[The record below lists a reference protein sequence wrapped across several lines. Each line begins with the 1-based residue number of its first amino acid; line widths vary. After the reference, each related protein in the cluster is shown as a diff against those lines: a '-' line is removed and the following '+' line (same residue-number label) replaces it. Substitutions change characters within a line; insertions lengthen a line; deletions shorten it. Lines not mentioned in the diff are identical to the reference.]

1 MTSCQ
6 SSIQNGIKQQGQHLK
21 KVPENKKFQI
31 LSNGV
36 FSKPSEK
43 GYLLDFTEQSQ
54 VCPIWLKL
62 FQSTK
67 ME

>member
-36 FSKPSEK
+36 FCKPSEK
-43 GYLLDFTEQSQ
+43 YLLNISNL
-54 VCPIWLKL
+54 VNC
-62 FQSTK
+62 TK
-67 ME
+67 FEAEWTN

>member
-43 GYLLDFTEQSQ
+43 GYFLNFSNLVNCAKFEAEWTN
-54 VCPIWLKL
+54 
-62 FQSTK
+62 
-67 ME
+67 